1 MMLSLLNSRMTI
13 VGFFVLLLGTNYAF
27 DWRLRTHPKDY
38 SGEMEGKHSGTLK
51 LSKVK
56 NN

>member
-1 MMLSLLNSRMTI
+1 MLYLFLI
-13 VGFFVLLLGTNYAF
+13 LLLGTNYAF

-38 SGEMEGKHSGTLK
+38 SGEMEGKHSSTLK

-56 NN
+56 K